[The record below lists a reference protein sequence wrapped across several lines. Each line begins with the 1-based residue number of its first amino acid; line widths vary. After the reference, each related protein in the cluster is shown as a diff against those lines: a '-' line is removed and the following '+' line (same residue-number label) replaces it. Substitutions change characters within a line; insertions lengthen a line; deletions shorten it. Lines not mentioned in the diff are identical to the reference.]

1 MHTYTVEL
9 RIIGDI
15 SGERDISSR
24 LGMSATSFF
33 QKGESKSPTRQWEK
47 SVWAFAIEPSNG
59 QKEWDSLEK
68 GLKNLVDRFLPL
80 KFAINE
86 LKGRYEVF
94 ICCGQFASGFGAG
107 ANFSPELLKQLAA
120 LEVQL
125 NISTYWREES
135 SAGGH

>member
-1 MHTYTVEL
+1 MTCWTISSIFILPSHDPSGDRFQCRSRYWCRYFHREVKVVEGCTMHTYTVEL

-68 GLKNLVDRFLPL
+68 GLKNLVDRFLP
-80 KFAINE
+80 
-86 LKGRYEVF
+86 
-94 ICCGQFASGFGAG
+94 
-107 ANFSPELLKQLAA
+107 
-120 LEVQL
+120 
-125 NISTYWREES
+125 
-135 SAGGH
+135 